1 MFSISMNEM
10 QKWLINYERLRHS
23 KQPKELKESW
33 QSSKFDFTDPNVRLE
48 YVPDMG
54 CSVGGC
60 ISALKR
66 SWKAYYIAGR
76 NGEPRGDLA
85 WRINSLQS
93 SLGIEKST
101 FPELEGMMMDDE
113 ENNEELQLK
122 REEHQEEWNLN
133 LGTNEEMD
141 EWSEEDKQLLKEELE
156 AEKENDW

>member
-1 MFSISMNEM
+1 MQEM
-10 QKWLINYERLRHS
+10 YRWLEIYEKSRHS
-23 KQPKELKESW
+23 KQGKQLKESW
-33 QSSKFDFTDPNVRLE
+33 QSSKFDFTNPNVRLE
-48 YVPDMG
+48 YVPEMD

-122 REEHQEEWNLN
+122 REEQQEEWNLN

-141 EWSEEDKQLLKEELE
+141 EWSEEDKQLLKEEIE
-156 AEKENDW
+156 AERENDW